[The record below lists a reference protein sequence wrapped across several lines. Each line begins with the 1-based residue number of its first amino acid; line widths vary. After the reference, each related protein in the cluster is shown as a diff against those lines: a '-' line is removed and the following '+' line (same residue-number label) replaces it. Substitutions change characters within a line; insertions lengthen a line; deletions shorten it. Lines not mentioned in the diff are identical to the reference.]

1 MARYA
6 IGDIQGCCDELKAL
20 LERCNYSSDRDEL
33 WFVGDL
39 VNRGPQSLETLRF
52 VRALGANATVVLGN
66 HDLHLLALAYG
77 SKRKFKEGDTLEA
90 VLAAPDRDQLLEW
103 LLGRPLAVFDE
114 PRGDFLV
121 HAGLVPEWTP
131 RLAAKLA
138 REVEAVLRD
147 DARTLFDS
155 MYGNKPD
162 KWSDSLRGMDRL
174 RFVINAFTRMR
185 YCRRDGTVDFK
196 MKGAPGQQPR
206 RFPAVVRR
214 AGARQP
220 RGARDLRALVDAGF
234 QAPARFAGAGYRLR
248 LGRRADRGGS
258 RRGCPRRSHCPAAG
272 ISCPAAAK
280 AEPERLRPAERYRWR
295 WDLRVQRGR
304 RRLSWA
310 LPSAKRNPVRAR
322 SPLPRTAA

>member
-20 LERCNYSSDRDEL
+20 LARAGFSADRDEL

-66 HDLHLLALAYG
+66 HDLHLLALAFG
-77 SKRKFKEGDTLEA
+77 SKRKQKGGDTLEA
-90 VLAAPDRDQLLEW
+90 VLEAPDRDQLLEW

-114 PRGDFLV
+114 PRGEFLV

-131 RLAAKLA
+131 RAAAKLA

-155 MYGNKPD
+155 MYGNKPEQ
-162 KWSDSLRGMDRL
+162 WNEALRGMDRL

-185 YCRRDGTVDFK
+185 FCRRDGTVDLK
-196 MKGAPGQQPR
+196 AKGAPGDQQEGLLPWFDVPGRKSAEVRVICGHWSTLGLKR
-206 RFPAVVRR
+206 R
-214 AGARQP
+214 
-220 RGARDLRALVDAGF
+220 RDLLALDTGCVWGGALTAVNLDVEAEAIQLPCKSHQLPGGGDA
-234 QAPARFAGAGYRLR
+234 
-248 LGRRADRGGS
+248 
-258 RRGCPRRSHCPAAG
+258 
-272 ISCPAAAK
+272 
-280 AEPERLRPAERYRWR
+280 
-295 WDLRVQRGR
+295 
-304 RRLSWA
+304 
-310 LPSAKRNPVRAR
+310 
-322 SPLPRTAA
+322 

>member
-6 IGDIQGCCDELKAL
+6 IGDVQGCCDELKAL
-20 LERCNYSSDRDEL
+20 LARCKFSADRDEL

-66 HDLHLLALAYG
+66 HDLHLLAIRYG
-77 SKRKFKEGDTLEA
+77 SKRKPKDGDTLDEVLEA
-90 VLAAPDRDQLLEW
+90 QDRDQILEW

-121 HAGLVPEWTP
+121 HAGLVPDWTP
-131 RLAAKLA
+131 RVAAKLA

-147 DARTLFDS
+147 DARTLFDA

-185 YCRRDGTVDFK
+185 FCHADGTVELK
-196 MKGAPGQQPR
+196 AKGTPGDQPDGLYPWFDAPGRKSADTRVVCGHWSTLGYKR
-206 RFPAVVRR
+206 RKDLLALDTGCVWGGALTAVDLDAPFDANTPPV
-214 AGARQP
+214 QLP
-220 RGARDLRALVDAGF
+220 CRGH
-234 QAPARFAGAGYRLR
+234 QEP
-248 LGRRADRGGS
+248 GGE
-258 RRGCPRRSHCPAAG
+258 G
-272 ISCPAAAK
+272 
-280 AEPERLRPAERYRWR
+280 
-295 WDLRVQRGR
+295 
-304 RRLSWA
+304 
-310 LPSAKRNPVRAR
+310 
-322 SPLPRTAA
+322 

>member
-20 LERCNYSSDRDEL
+20 LARCKFSADRDQL

-77 SKRKFKEGDTLEA
+77 SKRKPKDGDTLDE
-90 VLAAPDRDQLLEW
+90 VLDAPDRDQLLEW

-131 RLAAKLA
+131 RVAAKLA

-147 DARTLFDS
+147 DARTLFDA

-185 YCRRDGTVDFK
+185 FCHARRH
-196 MKGAPGQQPR
+196 R
-206 RFPAVVRR
+206 RSQGERRAGRAARRAVPLVRR
-214 AGARQP
+214 ARTQ
-220 RGARDLRALVDAGF
+220 
-234 QAPARFAGAGYRLR
+234 
-248 LGRRADRGGS
+248 
-258 RRGCPRRSHCPAAG
+258 
-272 ISCPAAAK
+272 
-280 AEPERLRPAERYRWR
+280 E
-295 WDLRVQRGR
+295 
-304 RRLSWA
+304 
-310 LPSAKRNPVRAR
+310 RAR
-322 SPLPRTAA
+322 CA